1 MADWISVKDRL
12 PELIP
17 CSAGTA
23 YSEAVAVLTE
33 SRNVCAAFWNGKCW
47 IGDFEFWEDDS
58 NDVTHWMSVLP
69 LPEPPK
75 EDNVN
80 G

>member
-1 MADWISVKDRL
+1 M
-12 PELIP
+12 PELVP
-17 CSAGTA
+17 CNAGTA

-33 SRNVCAAFWNGKCW
+33 SRNVCTAFWNGKCW

-58 NDVTHWMSVLP
+58 DDVTHWMSVLP

-75 EDNVN
+75 EEEDALN
-80 G
+80 